1 MSEYAI
7 PEKSYEKI
15 SELNK
20 SLIKALSETK
30 DIHWDAKNPFH
41 KNKYAT
47 LSAHLSELK
56 PIFAKHSLAILQMPY
71 SDAGFDNHTTIGIKT
86 IIIHANGESIE
97 SRLTLPVTPE
107 TSGQQAGALL
117 TYLRRYCLAMVAGVA
132 TEDDDAEADRVAR
145 PTSATTG
152 QSRSGAVAPQR
163 KFEVVDA
170 TPVSQTSFTPSTS
183 EGIDPQMPVPFGNN
197 KGTPIG
203 ELQGKDLEYWATKW
217 EPRPWEKTGRV
228 SPKDAK
234 LKATALALFE
244 NANGSTPAETSDE
257 VPF

>member
-56 PIFAKHSLAILQMPY
+56 PIFAKHNLAILQMPY

-145 PTSATTG
+145 PTFATTG
-152 QSRSGAVAPQR
+152 QSRSGAVAPQ
-163 KFEVVDA
+163 KKSE
-170 TPVSQTSFTPSTS
+170 PVEDFVPSQPSANISTS
-183 EGIDPQMPVPFGNN
+183 ADIDPQMPVPFGNN

-234 LKATALALFE
+234 LKATALALYE
-244 NANGSTPAETSDE
+244 NANGSTHAETSDE